1 MLYDNDIEQRLECG
15 CGGVHYNPG
24 NKECNDPCKEQEECG
39 CSHKHSFECLYWDA
53 GDLPSIKVHNY
64 SDGNELILGIIEAI
78 KRLESGSAVFQAKNI
93 GTGAGVYKGFNGEE
107 EEFKSIK
114 GTESINVTENP
125 SEIELEINRD
135 WLDDIISQ
143 ISIDQ
148 NNKIELLQIKTA
160 YENIDEYFN
169 SLETPISVDDKTN
182 LLIEFNVDGIYA
194 LKTGK
199 GTYGAGETQVT
210 MSDFVRIY
218 KPQTPVTVL
227 NTVVPELEPAG
238 VALVNPSPDGEVYR
252 VKRIISDTLEI
263 NEVDDYAVE
272 INIPETV
279 DVVSYYVNRNYGGQE
294 ENGSI
299 VKPFKTW
306 EACKAAIIGTGT
318 AIDPQNKSVKVIFQT
333 DVLTSSNL
341 NVNHVTYHFENT
353 KITYA
358 GTDEYVLDYTVP
370 VGQIRNNIASNPSN
384 IQVRHFDIRITGTGI
399 ITRNAGVGIIKVVG
413 LFNESTHS
421 QRDTVTGSVGVSLVI
436 DGDIT
441 LVQPE
446 PTDLINF
453 TKAYVTGNS
462 GSVYRNDSD
471 QEIYVTQTIAP
482 QPIVR
487 LLDYDLPLKD
497 IIIIRGKLTIE
508 TVNAVAIGMENA
520 RTTMTNEARL
530 EIRINNK
537 YVPYSTIRITDDG
550 NNDYMPSET
559 LSLIEIVNE
568 GGMSA
573 PTIGESIVVNYWAV
587 TNVGGINSYFKYTTN
602 NSNPSN
608 KFTMFMGSI
617 EADHMRSNHFFDF
630 DIHPNTMP
638 QISII
643 INYLKYFSKNSN
655 PNKFVRLQNVPQV
668 GSGFNFRITE
678 GEINAGF
685 ADDMVH
691 PTLQHHYLKFWHVY
705 MNNTIVSTTMPSSP
719 AGLPY
724 GSIYKTPTGELKIVV

>member
-1 MLYDNDIEQRLECG
+1 MKEQKQCG
-15 CGGVHYNPG
+15 CKN
-24 NKECNDPCKEQEECG
+24 NNFLNDPCTKQDYCKEQETCG
-39 CSHKHSFECLYWDA
+39 CSHKHSFKCIIYQ
-53 GDLPSIKVHNY
+53 GDDLDNIKVY
-64 SDGNELILGIIEAI
+64 EPMDGEEVLEAI
-78 KRLESGSAVFQAKNI
+78 NLAIKLLQERGEGAFSGKNV
-93 GTGAGVYKGFNGEE
+93 GDGSRVYKGYNGRDY
-107 EEFKSIK
+107 EFRTITGS
-114 GTESINVTENP
+114 ESIDV
-125 SEIELEINRD
+125 SEISDEITMSVNSD

-148 NNKIELLQIKTA
+148 NNKIESIYVKTT

-169 SLETPISVDDKTN
+169 SLETPIIVDDKTN
-182 LLIEFNVDGIYA
+182 LFIEFNSTYEASGLYA

-238 VALVNPSPDGEVYR
+238 VALVNQSPNGEVYR

-306 EACKAAIIGTGT
+306 EACKAAIIGTGS
-318 AIDPQNKSVKVIFQT
+318 AINPQNKNVKVVFQT

-353 KITYA
+353 RITYA
-358 GTDEYVLDYTVP
+358 GTDGYVLDYTSP
-370 VGQIRNNIASNPSN
+370 VNQIRSNIASNPSN
-384 IQVRHFDIRITGTGI
+384 IQVRHFNIRITGTGT

-413 LFNESTHS
+413 LFNESNHS
-421 QRDTVTGSVGVSLVI
+421 QRDMVTGSVGVSLDI
-436 DGDIT
+436 DGDLT

-446 PTDLINF
+446 PTDLTNF
-453 TKAYVTGNS
+453 TKAYVTGSS

-482 QPIVR
+482 QPIVK
-487 LLDYDLPLKD
+487 LLDYDLPLRD
-497 IIIIRGKLTIE
+497 IIIIGGKLTIE

-520 RTTMTNEARL
+520 RTTMINEARI
-530 EIRINNK
+530 EIRTNVK
-537 YVPYSTIRITDDG
+537 YVPYSTVTVAGTG
-550 NNDYMPSET
+550 NNDYLPNET
-559 LSLIEIVNE
+559 LSLIEVVNE
-568 GGMSA
+568 GGIIA
-573 PTIGESIVVNYWAV
+573 PTTGESIIVNYWAV

-608 KFTMFMGSI
+608 KFVMYMGSI

-638 QISII
+638 QVSII

-668 GSGFNFRITE
+668 DSGFNFRITE
-678 GEINAGF
+678 GEITGGF

-691 PTLQHHYLKFWHVY
+691 PTLQHYYLKLWHVY
-705 MNNTIVSTTMPSSP
+705 MNNTIVNTNMPSNP
-719 AGLPY
+719 TGLPY
-724 GSIYKTPTGELKIVV
+724 GSIYKTPTGELKIVT